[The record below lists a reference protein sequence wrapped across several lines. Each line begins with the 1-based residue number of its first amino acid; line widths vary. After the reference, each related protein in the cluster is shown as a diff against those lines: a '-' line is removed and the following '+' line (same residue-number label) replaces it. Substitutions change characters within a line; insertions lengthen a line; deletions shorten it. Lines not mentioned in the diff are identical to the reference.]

1 MSLSVHPRLWGIGRQ
16 VRINANPLGGI
27 KVGCEE
33 GGRGVTGRIESWIT
47 IINVSVDTSN
57 ASTDDVLKFCFPG
70 WTGLQCFILPNT
82 I

>member
-1 MSLSVHPRLWGIGRQ
+1 MHPALWEIDRQ
-16 VRINANPLGGI
+16 VRINANPLE
-27 KVGCEE
+27 VGCEE
-33 GGRGVTGRIESWIT
+33 GGGGEGGGVKGRIESWVT

-57 ASTDDVLKFCFPG
+57 ASTDDVLKFSFPR

>member
-1 MSLSVHPRLWGIGRQ
+1 M
-16 VRINANPLGGI
+16 GG
-27 KVGCEE
+27 
-33 GGRGVTGRIESWIT
+33 GGGGGWVKGRIESWVT

-57 ASTDDVLKFCFPG
+57 ASTDDVLKFSFPR